1 MARDYP
7 YETSYAFN
15 LNQLEGNQAVLKILR
30 CDGSELGYYYKNW
43 KDTENVVEESNQT
56 IILTSNTTYEIKS
69 QTEAVENIKITTIPS
84 DEGYIEKE
92 SSWPNY
98 AAVLYD
104 KSGSQIAAFDI
115 WDDMARDYPYE
126 TSYAFNL
133 NQLEGNQAVLKIL
146 RCDGSELGYY
156 YKNWKDTENVV
167 EESNQTIIL
176 TSNTTYEIKSQTEAV
191 ENIKITTIP
200 SDEGYIEKESSWPNY
215 AAVLYDKSGSQLA
228 AFDIWDDM
236 ARDYPYETSY
246 AFNLNQLE
254 GNQAVLKILRCDGSE
269 LGYYYKNWKD
279 TENVVEESNQ
289 TIILTSNTTY
299 EIKSQTEAVENIKI
313 TTIPSDE
320 GYIEKESSWPNYAA
334 VLYDKSGSQ
343 LAAFDIWDDMA
354 RDYPYETSYAFN
366 LNQLE
371 ETRQC

>member
-1 MARDYP
+1 
-7 YETSYAFN
+7 
-15 LNQLEGNQAVLKILR
+15 VLKILR

-104 KSGSQIAAFDI
+104 MSGSQIAAFDI

-176 TSNTTYEIKSQTEAV
+176 TSNTTYEIK
-191 ENIKITTIP
+191 ITNR
-200 SDEGYIEKESSWPNY
+200 SRRKH
-215 AAVLYDKSGSQLA
+215 
-228 AFDIWDDM
+228 
-236 ARDYPYETSY
+236 
-246 AFNLNQLE
+246 
-254 GNQAVLKILRCDGSE
+254 
-269 LGYYYKNWKD
+269 KNND
-279 TENVVEESNQ
+279 N
-289 TIILTSNTTY
+289 
-299 EIKSQTEAVENIKI
+299 
-313 TTIPSDE
+313 PF
-320 GYIEKESSWPNYAA
+320 G
-334 VLYDKSGSQ
+334 
-343 LAAFDIWDDMA
+343 
-354 RDYPYETSYAFN
+354 
-366 LNQLE
+366 
-371 ETRQC
+371 